1 VRRTGDDLPVTLPEL
16 YQRIRLYI
24 RGAVDRN
31 EALGSHHVQARN
43 VSPIEPVMPFAWF
56 IVETNDREL
65 PVVREGECSK
75 RGRTATH
82 SIMEGYKS

>member
-1 VRRTGDDLPVTLPEL
+1 M
-16 YQRIRLYI
+16 I
-24 RGAVDRN
+24 
-31 EALGSHHVQARN
+31 VQARN
-43 VSPIEPVMPFAWF
+43 VSPMEPVMPLAWL

-82 SIMEGYKS
+82 SIVEGYKS

>member
-1 VRRTGDDLPVTLPEL
+1 MRRTGDELPVTLPTL
-16 YQRIRLYI
+16 YRGVRLHIRD
-24 RGAVDRN
+24 AVDRN

-43 VSPIEPVMPFAWF
+43 VSPIEPVMPLAWL

-82 SIMEGYKS
+82 SIVGGYKS

>member
-1 VRRTGDDLPVTLPEL
+1 VRRTGDELPVTLPTL
-16 YQRIRLYI
+16 YRGVRLHIRD
-24 RGAVDRN
+24 AVDRN
-31 EALGSHHVQARN
+31 EALGSHRVQARN
-43 VSPIEPVMPFAWF
+43 VSPIEPVMPLAWL

-82 SIMEGYKS
+82 SIVEGYKS